1 MEYRGNEQTYS
12 DGLERA
18 YAIRVARIFRFL
30 DDESRLITDAMNRVK
45 VDES

>member
-18 YAIRVARIFRFL
+18 YAIRIKRIFRFL
-30 DDESRLITDAMNRVK
+30 DDESRLITEAMNRVK
-45 VDES
+45 VAES